1 MAKKTVDVKK
11 QMNAAKA
18 FALLW
23 MDECSWDLL
32 EGKKT
37 GIFPEGKFLQLTH
50 MCESLGALPQSM
62 AESILVRALLEFHAG
77 RCLA

>member
-1 MAKKTVDVKK
+1 MAKKVDVKK
-11 QMNAAKA
+11 QMSDAKE

-37 GIFPEGKFLQLTH
+37 GHFPEGKFLQLTQ
-50 MCESLGALPQSM
+50 MCNSLGSSPQAM
-62 AESILVRALLEFHAG
+62 AESILVRALLEFHAE